1 VAEERRPRRGAAGG
15 SISLEQQ
22 TLSDIAQDIT
32 SNKYKLT
39 NLGGRWIIQDPAGN
53 EIFAAIDNNGD
64 YIFGTVED
72 IRKQYLA
79 DAQDTKGGVEGLRKR
94 LFDANYI
101 SEGDFKSKNS
111 TAFSAALTN
120 LGRDVANELW
130 SSYESDVAWNTPLST
145 FLQSRAYGRD
155 EGPTATRVQT
165 TRLNANQDI
174 NKFFMEMVGFEP
186 TKAQRKEYFDLLQEA
201 EKKAI
206 RKTARAGDTAVITDT
221 LLDEE
226 DIFELK
232 AQVLRPSLKGT
243 PLEQLVA
250 GGGKLAQQVTELK
263 EYASTYGINLS
274 TEAAFGQVRQQLKRG
289 ALKDL
294 SQQQSQIREMSK
306 AFYPNLADLIDK
318 GVSVQDIANPFIQQ
332 KAQTLELPTASISV
346 FDKDIQNALTNTD
359 ADGVSKGP
367 GVMSTSRSELMFRS
381 DARFMNTKTAIDE
394 AYSYVA
400 ALGKL
405 FGKMA

>member
-1 VAEERRPRRGAAGG
+1 V
-15 SISLEQQ
+15 
-22 TLSDIAQDIT
+22 
-32 SNKYKLT
+32 K
-39 NLGGRWIIQDPAGN
+39 
-53 EIFAAIDNNGD
+53 
-64 YIFGTVED
+64 
-72 IRKQYLA
+72 
-79 DAQDTKGGVEGLRKR
+79 
-94 LFDANYI
+94 
-101 SEGDFKSKNS
+101 
-111 TAFSAALTN
+111 
-120 LGRDVANELW
+120 
-130 SSYESDVAWNTPLST
+130 
-145 FLQSRAYGRD
+145 
-155 EGPTATRVQT
+155 T
-165 TRLNANQDI
+165 TRIQADQDI
-174 NKFFMEMVGFEP
+174 NKFFMEMVGFAP
-186 TKAQRKEYFDLLQEA
+186 TKAQRKEYYDLLEEA
-201 EKKAI
+201 EKKAA
-206 RKTARAGDTAVITDT
+206 RKTTRAGDTAVLVDT
-221 LLDEE
+221 LLDDE
-226 DIFELK
+226 DIFEIK

-243 PLEQLVA
+243 PLEQVVA

-263 EYASTYGINLS
+263 EYASAYGINLS

-306 AFYPNLADLIDK
+306 AFYPNLSDLIDK

-332 KAQTLELPTASISV
+332 KAQTLELPAASISV

-381 DARFMNTKTAIDE
+381 DARFMNSKTAIDE

>member
-1 VAEERRPRRGAAGG
+1 MTKQGQPSGSSEEQ
-15 SISLEQQ
+15 SITKQQQ
-22 TLSDIAQDIT
+22 TLNDIAEDIRV
-32 SNKYKLT
+32 NKYSLT
-39 NLGGRWIIQDPAGN
+39 NLGGRWIIQNPAGV

-64 YIFGTVED
+64 YVFGTAED
-72 IRKQYLA
+72 IRKQYLD
-79 DAQDTKGGVEGLRKR
+79 DAKKSGGVEGLRRR
-94 LFDANYI
+94 LYDANYI
-101 SEGDFKSKNS
+101 SEGDFKTKDA
-111 TAFSAALTN
+111 TALNAALTN

-130 SSYESDVAWNTPLST
+130 SSYESDVAWETPLSS
-145 FLQSRAYGRD
+145 FLQSRSFGTD

-165 TRLNANQDI
+165 TRLQANQDI
-174 NKFFMEMVGFEP
+174 NKFFMEMVGFAP
-186 TKAQRKEYFDLLQEA
+186 TKKQRKEYFELLEAA
-201 EKKAI
+201 EKKAA
-206 RKTARAGDTAVITDT
+206 RRTKRAGDTAVVTDT

-226 DIFELK
+226 DIFEIKTEVLK
-232 AQVLRPSLKGT
+232 PVLRGT
-243 PLEQLVA
+243 PLEQLTA
-250 GGGKLAQQVTELK
+250 GGGKLAQQVSELK
-263 EYASTYGINLS
+263 EYASAYGINLS

-306 AFYPNLADLIDK
+306 AFYPNLSDLIDK

-332 KAQTLELPTASISV
+332 KAQTLELPAASISV

-381 DARFMNTKTAIDE
+381 DARFMNSKTAKDE

-400 ALGKL
+400 ALGRL